1 MESCSACS
9 KGIKS
14 KNWRVVRDVDL
25 FKVLLELAPNEVQL
39 LGKRICKPCYSSVEK
54 IQKNKQKIEDLMEQ
68 SDILKRSI
76 SQKLR
81 ELYGSKESEAEGQRQ
96 SESIPSVKTRGC
108 RKRTKACRALH
119 FSRSSEQSPGV
130 FVSHKIGRGSRF
142 RVSYL

>member
-108 RKRTKACRALH
+108 RKRTKACHALH